1 MRMRNVLYLAVGILL
16 LCIVLINWHIIAQ
29 STELDLLFVKVNA
42 PLGVLILLIG
52 AGVFV
57 VDYAVH
63 SLNRLSWSRERRELN
78 AQIERQ
84 RLLADE
90 AEASRLR
97 ALTEKLESE
106 MAAVRAQL
114 EALAAAVRA
123 QR

>member
-57 VDYAVH
+57 VDYTVH